1 MYNSRFQFQL
11 SLLQVNYELQK
22 ALSVHENANFLLLL

>member
-1 MYNSRFQFQL
+1 MYNSWFQFQ
-11 SLLQVNYELQK
+11 QVNYELQK